1 MCLGW
6 VWIRGPLERSKIG
19 REQRERAG
27 EERGERRDGG
37 VWRRYDE
44 RDLTHLSWETPREAI
59 SYT

>member
-1 MCLGW
+1 
-6 VWIRGPLERSKIG
+6 LERSKIG

-27 EERGERRDGG
+27 EERGERREGG